1 MTSFLVDKLA
11 KVLYTVKYIHGRPLW
26 QASITAHRH
35 PSTQNIGVRSVAY
48 LGTLRTEPLES
59 EIKFSG
65 VRSIQRV
72 HRLQQH
78 QWGSM
83 ASMTSKRLKGVKEIQ
98 RCSKRFK
105 EPETEITGFEERCSG
120 FNKDKNGEIG
130 GGVAEMQHSYFLA
143 LQHVPGRHSV
153 TQHLVAK
160 KTNNFNGLTAK
171 NRLTAVVVH

>member
-1 MTSFLVDKLA
+1 
-11 KVLYTVKYIHGRPLW
+11 
-26 QASITAHRH
+26 
-35 PSTQNIGVRSVAY
+35 
-48 LGTLRTEPLES
+48 
-59 EIKFSG
+59 
-65 VRSIQRV
+65 
-72 HRLQQH
+72 
-78 QWGSM
+78 M

-171 NRLTAVVVH
+171 NRLTAVVHH